1 MQKTRTASRKDLSV
15 REREREREG
24 RAIEVCFV
32 CALGSLIQELQQGV
46 GTQRDMAGMEK
57 MAESAVRVG
66 GQSFRT
72 GVIAIKCGMT
82 AIWDKWGA
90 RIPMTVLWVNDNH
103 VIQVKSLEKHG
114 HVALQV
120 RNLCPSCSGFHKRKL
135 GFVFYSEEEDGL
147 LGTHDEDPGFG
158 FSGFGEVRV
167 DGDVAG
173 RRVLEWSPV
182 A

>member
-1 MQKTRTASRKDLSV
+1 
-15 REREREREG
+15 
-24 RAIEVCFV
+24 V
-32 CALGSLIQELQQGV
+32 CALGSLIEDLQQGV
-46 GTQRDMAGMEK
+46 GTQTDMAGMEK
-57 MAESAVRVG
+57 MAEAAVRVG

-120 RNLCPSCSGFHKRKL
+120 CNPCPSPALAFAKEEL
-135 GFVFYSEEEDGL
+135 GFF
-147 LGTHDEDPGFG
+147 
-158 FSGFGEVRV
+158 FSIQRR
-167 DGDVAG
+167 
-173 RRVLEWSPV
+173 RRVY
-182 A
+182 

>member
-1 MQKTRTASRKDLSV
+1 MIRFELEKKINLCKRYGQRPRRIFSV
-15 REREREREG
+15 GERERERERG
-24 RAIEVCFV
+24 AIEVCFV
-32 CALGSLIQELQQGV
+32 SVLGSLIEEFQQGA

-57 MAESAVRVG
+57 MAEAGVRMG

-90 RIPMTVLWVNDNH
+90 RIPMTVLWVNDNQ

-120 RNLCPSCSGFHKRKL
+120 CNPCPSPALAFAKEEL
-135 GFVFYSEEEDGL
+135 GFFFFFFFFFFFLGGGRVF
-147 LGTHDEDPGFG
+147 
-158 FSGFGEVRV
+158 
-167 DGDVAG
+167 
-173 RRVLEWSPV
+173 
-182 A
+182 

>member
-1 MQKTRTASRKDLSV
+1 
-15 REREREREG
+15 
-24 RAIEVCFV
+24 
-32 CALGSLIQELQQGV
+32 
-46 GTQRDMAGMEK
+46 MEK
-57 MAESAVRVG
+57 MAEAAVRVG

-120 RNLCPSCSGFHKRKL
+120 CNPCPSPALAFAKEEL
-135 GFVFYSEEEDGL
+135 GFFFFYSEEEEGL
-147 LGTHDEDPGFG
+147 LGSHDEDFG
-158 FSGFGEVRV
+158 FWFLGFGEVGADYDIV
-167 DGDVAG
+167 EKTSFLCSCVVAG
-173 RRVLEWSPV
+173 SLIPIFVPRWRIWGLGFRF
-182 A
+182 